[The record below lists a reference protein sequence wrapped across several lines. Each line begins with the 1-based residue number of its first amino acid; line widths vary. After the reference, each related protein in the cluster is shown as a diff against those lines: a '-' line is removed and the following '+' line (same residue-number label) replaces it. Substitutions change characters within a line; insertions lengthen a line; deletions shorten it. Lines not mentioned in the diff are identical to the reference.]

1 MADSI
6 LQKSKYC
13 YITGYCADGLHKHHI
28 YFGTGRRRI
37 SEMFGFWVWLK
48 PEYHNASRFGVHGM
62 DGHEL
67 DMKLKRECQAEFEK
81 THTREEFRALIGKS
95 YL

>member
-1 MADSI
+1 MQDG
-6 LQKSKYC
+6 KYC

-48 PEYHNASRFGVHGM
+48 PELHNASRFGAHGM
-62 DGHEL
+62 EGHEL